1 VIDIN
6 EYICYSTNESQ
17 FNHIVETLEKYKKPI
32 SLQLRKN
39 VLQDLPKIVDKIT
52 RVTNLTG
59 LTIEAIS
66 LKKYSSEEWMKLTAL
81 KNLKFLEIDKMPTL
95 DLITNFPNLEM
106 SPDIRTADAKVDLTP
121 LTKLAQ
127 LRIHTLQRGINMAPI
142 TNAILGFTN
151 LTLLEIDD
159 TKRNFSNQELS
170 VIFNTIHGLKALSF
184 ETYSRA
190 SDEPVSLN
198 GLTALENLE
207 MISKPFC
214 SLNSIRLTSLTA
226 EDISANF
233 QEFASSL
240 VNLKRLY
247 LGLNEGPEDFYS
259 FMTALTALEK
269 CSLSLPSS
277 KDYKMLSYFRAEKLQ
292 FLDLSEDGGILYL
305 PWLMSMTSLRT
316 LRLEVETEE
325 FSEIYQSMTNLT
337 KLFLAVRCSKAE
349 IDLSKLTRLRNCE
362 LEFEVAKSLI
372 LPSSL
377 TQLEIDP
384 SFYGLNGK
392 HGVDL
397 SNLPN
402 LESLKITHA
411 EHVVGME
418 CLTKLTHLHC
428 ESKLPDPTFL
438 RNLPN
443 LAEVSLETRTGSVIP
458 YLASATNLQKLRVSH
473 VYEGDADLIANF
485 GNLRHLQAE
494 NVPDIRSFY
503 QVQSFKTRADL
514 IHSPV
519 TRLTKLEYLSWG
531 DSSGFT
537 ELQTCLPKLWKPQT
551 AEKDDLSK

>member
-1 VIDIN
+1 MIDIN

-32 SLQLRKN
+32 SLQLKKN
-39 VLQDLPKIVDKIT
+39 VLQDLPKIIDKIT
-52 RVTNLTG
+52 RVTDLTG

-66 LKKYSSEEWMKLTAL
+66 SKKYSLEEWMKLTAL
-81 KNLKFLEIDKMPTL
+81 QNLKFLEIDKMPTL
-95 DLITNFPNLEM
+95 DFITKFPNLEM
-106 SPDIRTADAKVDLTP
+106 LPDIRSVDVDLTP

-127 LRIHTLQRGINMAPI
+127 LRIRTLFRGLNMTPI
-142 TNAILGFTN
+142 TNAILGFRN

-159 TKRNFSNQELS
+159 RKRNFSNQELS
-170 VIFNTIHGLKALSF
+170 VMFNTIHGLKALSF
-184 ETYSRA
+184 ETYPRLN
-190 SDEPVSLN
+190 DEPVSLN

-214 SLNSIRLTSLTA
+214 SLNSTQLTSLTA

-240 VNLKRLY
+240 VNLKRMR
-247 LGLNEGPEDFYS
+247 LGLHEVPEDFYS
-259 FMTALTALEK
+259 FLTALTALEK

-277 KDYKMLSYFRAEKLQ
+277 KDYNVLSYFRAEKLRY
-292 FLDLSEDGGILYL
+292 LDLSEDGGILYL

-316 LRLEVETEE
+316 LRLEVETEK
-325 FSEIYQSMTNLT
+325 FSDIYQSMTNLT
-337 KLFLAVRCSKAE
+337 KLYLAVRCSGAE

-362 LEFEVAKSLI
+362 LEFAVANSLI

-384 SFYGLNGK
+384 SFYGANVK
-392 HGVDL
+392 HGVDM

-402 LESLKITHA
+402 LESLKIKYA
-411 EHVVGME
+411 QNVVGLE
-418 CLTKLTHLHC
+418 CLTKLTYLHC
-428 ESKLPDPTFL
+428 ESKLPDPTIL

-443 LAEVSLETRTGSVIP
+443 LVEVSLETSTGSVLP
-458 YLASATNLQKLRVSH
+458 FLASATTLQKLRVSH
-473 VYEGDADLIANF
+473 VYEGDPDLIANF
-485 GNLRHLQAE
+485 GNLKHLQAK
-494 NVPDIRSFY
+494 NVPDLRGFY

-519 TRLTKLEYLSWG
+519 TRLTKLEVLSWG

-551 AEKDDLSK
+551 AERDDLSK